1 MMIKYLNL
9 LLLILSY
16 LYLLTLMITS
26 ITFRDM
32 DALLY
37 FRDRPF

>member
-26 ITFRDM
+26 ITFRYM
-32 DALLY
+32 DAPLY
-37 FRDRPF
+37 FI